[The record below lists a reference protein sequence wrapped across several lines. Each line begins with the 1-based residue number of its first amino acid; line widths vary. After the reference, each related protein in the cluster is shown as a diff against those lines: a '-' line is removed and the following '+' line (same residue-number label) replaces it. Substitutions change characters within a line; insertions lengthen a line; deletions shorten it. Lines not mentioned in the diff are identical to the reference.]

1 MRHWG
6 GIDHTYN
13 KSGWVEAIVR
23 LGNDG
28 KSIAEKHK
36 EIYNWI
42 KNHIEKHERHTKTT
56 LVLDTDDEYVLFKI
70 KFRYERDYEWFHL
83 AWK

>member
-28 KSIAEKHK
+28 KSIDEKHK

-42 KNHIEKHERHTKTT
+42 KNHIEKHERHTKI
-56 LVLDTDDEYVLFKI
+56 VLDTDDEYVLFKI